1 MPGKTR
7 PVDNLSHAL
16 AGLAAGELLQR
27 SLPAEPTAQAQS
39 QRRRMLLASCALAAN
54 LPDLDLVLTPLLPA
68 PLGYLLHHR
77 GHTHTLLY
85 ALPQAL
91 ALIALVWLLW
101 PNARRLLHASAA
113 ARAGLVAA
121 TVIGLLLHLLMD
133 FLNSYGLHPFHPID
147 SRWLYGDM
155 VFILEPVFWVGF
167 GVPLAMM
174 VQRRWLKIACLA
186 LLACV
191 LAGSTA
197 LGFLHWGSLVALLSV
212 AALLGFAQ
220 HRSAASGKQGLVLGM
235 LAAAAFVALQGWAS
249 TTGRQQVAAHLR
261 AVAPAGRLL
270 DVAMTPYPANPACW
284 SFVSVELVDGAG
296 AYRVQ
301 RGLLSLAPG
310 MLPVASCPAAMT
322 QPFAATSSAIALV
335 WKSETDLRTLGALA
349 TNCHVHAWM
358 RFARAPFLADGV
370 LDDAR
375 FSGRRAPGGEPVEAG
390 PRPSF
395 STFDPVQLQ
404 SVPCAVRVP
413 QWDLPRQDLLNA
425 ASK

>member
-1 MPGKTR
+1 M
-7 PVDNLSHAL
+7 DNLSHAL

-27 SLPAEPTAQAQS
+27 SLAPEPSEEAQA
-39 QRRRMLLASCALAAN
+39 QRRRMLLTTCALAAN

-101 PNARRLLHASAA
+101 PNARRLLQSSAT
-113 ARAGLVAA
+113 ARTGLLAA
-121 TVIGLLLHLLMD
+121 TAIGLLLHLLMD

-174 VQRRWLKIACLA
+174 VQRRWLKIAYLTM
-186 LLACV
+186 LTGV
-191 LAGSTA
+191 LAASTA
-197 LGFLHWGSLVALLSV
+197 LGFLHWTSLVALLSV
-212 AALLGFAQ
+212 AVLLGWVQ
-220 HRSAASGKQGLVLGM
+220 HRSASNGKQGLVFGM
-235 LAAAAFVALQGWAS
+235 LAAAAFVGLQGWAS
-249 TTGRQQVAAHLR
+249 TMGRAQVAAHLQ
-261 AVAPAGRLL
+261 AIAPSGRLL

-284 SFVSVELVDGAG
+284 SFVSVELIDGAG
-296 AYRVQ
+296 AYRVR
-301 RGLLSLAPG
+301 RGLLSLAPKL
-310 MLPVASCPAAMT
+310 LPVASCPAAMT
-322 QPFAATSSAIALV
+322 QPFTATSSAIALV
-335 WKSETDLRTLGALA
+335 WESETDLRTLRTLA
-349 TNCHVHAWM
+349 NNCHVHAWM

-375 FSGRRAPGGEPVEAG
+375 FSGRRAPADEPVEAG

-395 STFDPVQLQ
+395 STFHPAQLQ
-404 SVPCAVRVP
+404 SVPCAVSVP

-425 ASK
+425 ASQ